1 MRELNSMKN
10 ICCELWDFGGGF
22 MRPLRGRDIFLTFSV
37 GFTRGYPGCCPSDN
51 GQKKF
56 DA

>member
-1 MRELNSMKN
+1 MKN
-10 ICCELWDFGGGF
+10 ICCEPWDFGGGF

-37 GFTRGYPGCCPSDN
+37 GFTHGYPGCCPSDN
-51 GQKKF
+51 GHKKF